1 MKLTHPFV
9 ILAIAS
15 AALIVAAW
23 QFSEWKRSP
32 AVVEAAQ
39 IDANHRESAPTPPSS
54 RLVERTAIATDTS
67 KPSLNAQRS
76 EQIESA
82 PANAAPIS
90 GKAAPTAISGEDSGV
105 ERLVRARLKD
115 PDSARF
121 QNIRNVGRGEICGEV
136 NAKNAF
142 GGYVG
147 FQHFWLKDA
156 DAPQPTLVIDSPS
169 SRLAGIICDPV

>member
-1 MKLTHPFV
+1 M
-9 ILAIAS
+9 
-15 AALIVAAW
+15 
-23 QFSEWKRSP
+23 
-32 AVVEAAQ
+32 
-39 IDANHRESAPTPPSS
+39 
-54 RLVERTAIATDTS
+54 
-67 KPSLNAQRS
+67 
-76 EQIESA
+76 
-82 PANAAPIS
+82 
-90 GKAAPTAISGEDSGV
+90 